1 MITAV
6 ISRKGGVGKTTTAV
20 NLAAALAERD
30 RRVLLV
36 DLDSQ
41 ASSSMS
47 LGVPPDQLSP
57 SSADL
62 LLKTAKAADIV
73 RPTAITNLS
82 LITASVD
89 LIDAD
94 AQLGNYRGRH
104 LRLRSVLVPIAD
116 AYDDIFLDCP
126 SGLSVVPGN
135 AVVAAHAF
143 LIPTLPQFLSTTGLR
158 NMIAAA
164 ERMSWDAGGRIQ
176 PLGVLLTMVDYRT
189 KLTRRLVDQI
199 RADYGPLVFAI
210 EVRIN
215 TRLAE
220 APEEGLSIFQHDTRS
235 RGAEAYRLLAEEFLL
250 RSREVGRRAP

>member
-47 LGVPPDQLSP
+47 LGVPYDQLAP

-62 LLKTAKAADIV
+62 LLRSTKAADLV
-73 RPTAITNLS
+73 RRTGIANLD

-89 LIDAD
+89 LMDAD
-94 AQLGNYRGRH
+94 VQLGSYRGRH
-104 LRLRSVLVPIAD
+104 LRLRPALAPLAEI
-116 AYDDIFLDCP
+116 YDDIFLDCP
-126 SGLSVVPGN
+126 PGLTVVPAN
-135 AVVAAHAF
+135 AIVAAHTF
-143 LIPTLPQFLSTTGLR
+143 LAPTTPQFLATAGLR
-158 NMIAAA
+158 NLISAA

-176 PLGVLLTMVDYRT
+176 PLGILLTMVDYRT
-189 KLTRRLVDQI
+189 KLTRRQVDQV
-199 RADYGPLVFAI
+199 RADYGALVFAI
-210 EVRIN
+210 EIRIN

-220 APEEGLSIFQHDTRS
+220 APGEGLSIFQHDTHS
-235 RGAEAYRLLAEEFLL
+235 TGAAAYRLLAEEFLL
-250 RSREVGRRAP
+250 RIREVGRRG

>member
-47 LGVPPDQLSP
+47 LGVSPDQLSP

-62 LLKTAKAADIV
+62 LLRSARAADVV
-73 RPTAITNLS
+73 RPTTIANLS

-89 LIDAD
+89 LMDAD

-104 LRLRSVLVPIAD
+104 LRLRSVLQPVAD
-116 AYDDIFLDCP
+116 TYDDILLDCP
-126 SGLSVVPGN
+126 PGLAVVPTN
-135 AVVAAHAF
+135 AIVAAHNF
-143 LIPTLPQFLSTTGLR
+143 LVPTTPQFLATAGLR
-158 NMIAAA
+158 NLIAAA
-164 ERMSWDAGGRIQ
+164 ERMSWDSGGRIQ
-176 PLGVLLTMVDYRT
+176 PLGILLTMVDYRT
-189 KLTRRLVDQI
+189 KLTRRQVDQV
-199 RADYGPLVFAI
+199 RSDYGSLVFAI

-220 APEEGLSIFQHDTRS
+220 APEEGRSIFQHDPHAK
-235 RGAEAYRLLAEEFLL
+235 GAEAYRLLAEEFLL
-250 RSREVGRRAP
+250 RSREVGRRG

>member
-41 ASSSMS
+41 ASASMS
-47 LGVPPDQLSP
+47 LGIAPDQLSP

-62 LLKTAKAADIV
+62 LLRNAKAGDVARRTGI
-73 RPTAITNLS
+73 PNLD

-89 LIDAD
+89 LMDAD
-94 AQLGNYRGRH
+94 VQLGSYRGRH
-104 LRLRSVLVPIAD
+104 LRLRTALAPVAD
-116 AYDDIFLDCP
+116 AYDDILLDCAP
-126 SGLSVVPGN
+126 SLSVVPIN
-135 AVVAAHAF
+135 AVVAAHTF
-143 LIPTLPQFLSTTGLR
+143 LVPTTPQYLSTTGLR
-158 NMIAAA
+158 NLIAAA
-164 ERMSWDAGGRIQ
+164 ERLSWDAGGRIQ

-189 KLTRRLVDQI
+189 KLTRRLVDQV
-199 RADYGPLVFAI
+199 RTDYGPLVFAI
-210 EVRIN
+210 EIRIN

-220 APEEGLSIFQHDTRS
+220 APEAGLSIFQHDTHS
-235 RGAEAYRLLAEEFLL
+235 TGAAAYRLLAEEFML
-250 RSREVGRRAP
+250 RCREVGRRG

>member
-41 ASSSMS
+41 ASASMS
-47 LGVPPDQLSP
+47 LGVTSDQLSP

-62 LLKTAKAADIV
+62 LLRNAKAGDVARRTGI
-73 RPTAITNLS
+73 PNLD

-89 LIDAD
+89 LMDAD
-94 AQLGNYRGRH
+94 VQLGSYRGRH
-104 LRLRSVLVPIAD
+104 LRLRAALAPVAD
-116 AYDDIFLDCP
+116 AYDDILLDCP
-126 SGLSVVPGN
+126 PSLSVVPIN
-135 AVVAAHAF
+135 AVVAAHTF
-143 LIPTLPQFLSTTGLR
+143 LVPTTPQYLSTTGLR
-158 NMIAAA
+158 NLIAAA
-164 ERMSWDAGGRIQ
+164 ERLSWDAGGRIQ

-189 KLTRRLVDQI
+189 KLTRRLVDQV
-199 RADYGPLVFAI
+199 RTDYGPLVFAI
-210 EVRIN
+210 EIRIN

-220 APEEGLSIFQHDTRS
+220 APEAGLSIFQHDTHS
-235 RGAEAYRLLAEEFLL
+235 TGAAAYRLLAEEFLL
-250 RSREVGRRAP
+250 RCREVGRRG

>member
-20 NLAAALAERD
+20 SLAAALAERD

-41 ASSSMS
+41 ASASMS

-62 LLKTAKAADIV
+62 LLRTARAADIA
-73 RPTAITNLS
+73 RPTSIENLS

-89 LIDAD
+89 LMDAD
-94 AQLGNYRGRH
+94 VQLGSYRGRH
-104 LRLRSVLVPIAD
+104 LRLRSVLAPMVD

-126 SGLSVVPGN
+126 PGLAVVPAN
-135 AVVAAHAF
+135 ALVAAHTF
-143 LIPTLPQFLSTTGLR
+143 LVPTTPQFLATAGLR
-158 NMIAAA
+158 NLIAAA
-164 ERMSWDAGGRIQ
+164 ERTSWDAGGRIQ
-176 PLGVLLTMVDYRT
+176 PLGILLTMVDYRT
-189 KLTRRLVDQI
+189 KLTRRQVDQV
-199 RADYGPLVFAI
+199 RADYGALVFAI

-220 APEEGLSIFQHDTRS
+220 APEEGQSIFQHDPHAK
-235 RGAEAYRLLAEEFLL
+235 GAEAYRLLAEEFLI
-250 RSREVGRRAP
+250 RCREVGRRG

>member
-41 ASSSMS
+41 ASASMS
-47 LGVPPDQLSP
+47 LGVAPDQLAP

-62 LLKTAKAADIV
+62 LLRNTRVSDLI
-73 RPTAITNLS
+73 RQTTITNLH

-94 AQLGNYRGRH
+94 VQLGNYRGRH
-104 LRLRSVLVPIAD
+104 LRLRSALAPLVEH
-116 AYDDIFLDCP
+116 YDDIFLDCP
-126 SGLSVVPGN
+126 PGLSVVPSN
-135 AVVAAHAF
+135 AIVAAHTF
-143 LIPTLPQFLSTTGLR
+143 LAPTTPQFLATTGLR
-158 NMIAAA
+158 NLISAA

-176 PLGVLLTMVDYRT
+176 PLGILLTMVDYRT
-189 KLTRRLVDQI
+189 KLTRRLVDQV
-199 RADYGPLVFAI
+199 RTDYGPLVFAI

-220 APEEGLSIFQHDTRS
+220 APEEGRSIFQHDAAS
-235 RGAEAYRLLAEEFLL
+235 RGAEAYRLLAEEFLI
-250 RSREVGRRAP
+250 RSREVGRRG

>member
-41 ASSSMS
+41 ASASLS

-57 SSADL
+57 SSADIL
-62 LLKTAKAADIV
+62 LRTTRAADV
-73 RPTAITNLS
+73 TRPTGIAGLD

-89 LIDAD
+89 LMDAD
-94 AQLGNYRGRH
+94 AQLGTYRGRH
-104 LRLRSVLVPIAD
+104 LRLRSALAPVAD
-116 AYDDIFLDCP
+116 RYDDVLLDCP
-126 SGLSVVPGN
+126 PGLTVVPAN
-135 AVVAAHAF
+135 AVVAADTY
-143 LIPTLPQFLSTTGLR
+143 LVPTLPNYLSAAGLR
-158 NMIAAA
+158 NLIAAA
-164 ERMSWDAGGRIQ
+164 ERTSWDAGARIQ
-176 PLGVLLTMVDYRT
+176 PLGILLTMVDYRT
-189 KLTRRLVDQI
+189 KLTRRQVDQL
-199 RADYGPLVFAI
+199 RAEYGPLVFAI

-220 APEEGLSIFQHDTRS
+220 APELGRTIFQHDPQAT
-235 RGAEAYRLLAEEFLL
+235 GAIAYRLLAEEFLI
-250 RSREVGRRAP
+250 RCAEAGRRG